1 MGTIVDLASSES
13 REEEEVVV
21 PPRVSVAD
29 ALVLEGPGATLDFVV
44 SLSHVSDQAVSVTY
58 RTENGMGNGVALPTS
73 DYHAASG
80 RLTFDAGE
88 TQQTA
93 SVRVR
98 EDEEQDGQET
108 LRLLLTSAVGAT
120 FADAEATG
128 TILNTPK
135 GKRRPAYYNRHGRP
149 DWSPGQIYPTSIT
162 STEDHT
168 IDVAWASPISYIPY
182 RFRVNFAPVD
192 PEVAADSFP
201 WEGAE
206 DGNHWVHYPFATSTR
221 VTGLTGGVEYKVRV
235 QAQIPAI
242 GESPARNGPWSLI
255 MKVTVAGEGAPPPP
269 LATASAVSS
278 PTLDEYATGQLTS
291 LTLTSSEPGKILVE
305 WIPASSPT
313 GDRGR
318 IPPDDYRVSWVK
330 GDGPFPSDSET
341 AGNADVVGPL
351 TR

>member
-1 MGTIVDLASSES
+1 M
-13 REEEEVVV
+13 
-21 PPRVSVAD
+21 SVAD

-44 SLSHVSDQAVSVTY
+44 SLSHVSDQAVTVTY
-58 RTENGMGNGVALPTS
+58 RTENGTGNGVALPTS

-88 TQQTA
+88 TEQTV

-108 LRLLLTSAVGAT
+108 LTLLLTSAVGAT

-135 GKRRPAYYNRHGRP
+135 GERRPAYYGHDRP

-192 PEVAADSFP
+192 PEVAASSFP
-201 WEGAE
+201 WEGAGKWQSLGSLPIRDFHE
-206 DGNHWVHYPFATSTR
+206 GDRSDRRG
-221 VTGLTGGVEYKVRV
+221 RV
-235 QAQIPAI
+235 Q
-242 GESPARNGPWSLI
+242 S
-255 MKVTVAGEGAPPPP
+255 
-269 LATASAVSS
+269 AS
-278 PTLDEYATGQLTS
+278 TS
-291 LTLTSSEPGKILVE
+291 
-305 WIPASSPT
+305 A
-313 GDRGR
+313 
-318 IPPDDYRVSWVK
+318 
-330 GDGPFPSDSET
+330 DSGHR
-341 AGNADVVGPL
+341 GNAGQEWTLEPHHG
-351 TR
+351 R